1 MLQSVKPSTDAARL
15 RYIRKLRHAATETDA
30 HHHEEIMRVIRFHAR
45 PAALVAGSL
54 LTLTLTIGAHAQGT
68 APAAPA
74 GVLSTQPVLPV
85 IATIAPIF
93 NQLVYFRLPTRFVS
107 IYEGTHAD
115 DYAHEWVL
123 PGETNSNW
131 TQMITL
137 TGAQN
142 VIAKHPEADAKSYAT
157 SIAAGFQR
165 ACPQSFAAKGIFD
178 GKLNGSDAFS
188 MVVSCG
194 NAAAS
199 AGHSETTA
207 ITVVK
212 GAKDLYTLQ
221 WAQRGPQ
228 TTKPATIDAEMWLQ
242 RIRNLMPLK
251 VCPIV
256 AGEKA
261 PYPSCSAN
269 AS

>member
-1 MLQSVKPSTDAARL
+1 
-15 RYIRKLRHAATETDA
+15 
-30 HHHEEIMRVIRFHAR
+30 MRVIRST
-45 PAALVAGSL
+45 ALLAGSL
-54 LTLTLTIGAHAQGT
+54 LTLTLAAGAQAQT
-68 APAAPA
+68 PAAAPA
-74 GVLSTQPVLPV
+74 TSASQPVLPV
-85 IATIAPIF
+85 IATIAPIY

-107 IYEGTHAD
+107 IYEGTRGD

-123 PGETNSNW
+123 PGETNANW
-131 TQMITL
+131 SQMITL

-157 SIAAGFQR
+157 GIAAGFQK
-165 ACPQSFAAKGIFD
+165 ACPQSFSAKGIYD

-221 WAQRGPQ
+221 WAQRGPLS
-228 TTKPATIDAEMWLQ
+228 TKPLDIDAAMWLQ
-242 RIRNLMPLK
+242 RVRNLMPLK

-256 AGEKA
+256 PGEKA

-269 AS
+269 VS

>member
-1 MLQSVKPSTDAARL
+1 MARPTL
-15 RYIRKLRHAATETDA
+15 IDIDA
-30 HHHEEIMRVIRFHAR
+30 HHHEDIMRVIRST
-45 PAALVAGSL
+45 ALIAGSL
-54 LTLTLTIGAHAQGT
+54 LTLTLAAGAHAQQA
-68 APAAPA
+68 APAAGQSAQPA
-74 GVLSTQPVLPV
+74 AQGLPV

-107 IYEGTHAD
+107 IYEGTHGD

-123 PGETNSNW
+123 PGETATSW

-157 SIAAGFQR
+157 SIAAGFQK
-165 ACPQSFAAKGIFD
+165 ACPDTFSAKGIYD

-194 NAAAS
+194 NAKAS

-221 WAQRGPQ
+221 WAQRGTQSTRPV
-228 TTKPATIDAEMWLQ
+228 PIDGNMWLQ
-242 RIRNLMPLK
+242 RVRNLMPLK

-256 AGEKA
+256 PGEKA

-269 AS
+269 VS